1 LTAIDFAP
9 GGRKERKMLQSG
21 FYNMDCMDGMAQ
33 FPDKYFELA
42 IVDPPY
48 GIGNFNMK
56 NGGSATKKRNRVT
69 DGDYLDV
76 NWNDDIPSKYYFE
89 EIKRI
94 AKRRIVWGA
103 NYYNCFEKC
112 GGAVVWYKKIGHPNL
127 SDCEI
132 AALSFQKKVD
142 FVYIDWQSGFYRTI
156 KEGAVIHP
164 CQKPVKLYEWLL
176 SHYAKQGDKILDT
189 HVGSASSLIACH
201 NMGFEYW
208 GFELDEDYYKA
219 ANERLNAVKAQMKLW

>member
-1 LTAIDFAP
+1 
-9 GGRKERKMLQSG
+9 MLQSG